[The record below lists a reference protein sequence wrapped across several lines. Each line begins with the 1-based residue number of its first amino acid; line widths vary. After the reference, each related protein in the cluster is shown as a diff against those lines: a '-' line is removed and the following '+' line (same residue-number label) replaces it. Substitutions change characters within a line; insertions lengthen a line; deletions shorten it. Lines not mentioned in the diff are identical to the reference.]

1 MGFLLS
7 PLSLPSEILGFLDN
21 NRLDV
26 SVFNLSKSYFKIH
39 FGILTYFDVKF
50 KTQNSVKMLKNRK
63 FLLFCQS
70 TQST

>member
-26 SVFNLSKSYFKIH
+26 SVFNLSKSYFKTQ